1 MQNKTPKKVSIGIL
15 GWKIMAL
22 GDTILFAPI
31 FNFYKDLYGQGNFT
45 ITLFIP
51 HQSKYIANFMFSK
64 YLLDGSLT
72 IEYNDLLTKGF
83 CRIKN
88 SLKIILSIRKYHFD
102 YFFNCRNKSE
112 LWKMITFC
120 ANAKKKFIIA
130 DFTKSSIA
138 ITNKIHRSFL
148 AIEQLNKLHKSNVKL
163 REIEFEDNKFIKHDF
178 TKPTIGFYIA
188 ASSSDKSLH
197 PNRWAEILD
206 YIKSKYKDSFDVAIF
221 GFGELYNKLLPIFI
235 EQSKQRGYNQDIDFK
250 VYNNNE
256 IKTDIELCSGLSL
269 AITNDSGFMH
279 VASVFKLPTVS
290 FFGFSPSDG
299 FMTQMCNDERFFPSQ
314 SKLPCSPCL
323 DVKHCKLKYYDQ
335 DLLFPRC
342 TSLER
347 PDIFAKIDIA
357 LSKNNVSKY
366 NLTQNNIEQLFN
378 NYTLQEQIDFIKQNS
393 QNIDKIIDVDF
404 LYSVANYL
412 NKIKIPF
419 IPNIQNDLKL
429 IDVCGTGGDGK
440 NTLNI
445 STSVGLMLAKN
456 DSFNVVKHGNKS
468 VSSKSGSADV
478 IELLEAG
485 GEVANLS
492 NFHFLLATNYHQ
504 SFAKVKDARLALSK
518 TFGRTFFNLLGPM
531 LNPCD
536 NLDFQTIG
544 VFTDDVIGYARVLQ
558 KLKPKLKFAIFK
570 SFDGM
575 DELSI
580 FTKNKIA
587 INDANG
593 EILYFEAS
601 YLDPKNIIKDL
612 NKDDLIGKT
621 PDYNAAEIK
630 NLLHKQSTNLT
641 YKKTIAFN
649 MALPL
654 FLKQN
659 NGNYLADI
667 TSDKLSQALTEITD
681 SIVL

>member
-1 MQNKTPKKVSIGIL
+1 MQNKTQKKVNIGIL

-51 HQSKYIANFMFSK
+51 HQSKYMADFMFSK
-64 YLLDGSLT
+64 YLLDGSLK
-72 IEYNDLLTKGF
+72 IEYNNLFTRGF
-83 CRIKN
+83 GRFKQ
-88 SLKIILSIRKYHFD
+88 SIIAMSQIRKYNFD
-102 YFFNCRNKSE
+102 YLFNCRDHSL
-112 LWKMITFC
+112 LWNILTSFAK
-120 ANAKKKFIIA
+120 AKKKLNITG
-130 DFTKSSIA
+130 FTKGSKVHRSFS
-138 ITNKIHRSFL
+138 TVTQLNKIH
-148 AIEQLNKLHKSNVKL
+148 KSNIKL
-163 REIEFEDNKFIKHDF
+163 REIEFEEGKFKKHDF

-188 ASSSDKSLH
+188 ASVSDKSLH

-206 YIKSKYKDSFDVAIF
+206 YIKSKYQSSFDIAIF

-235 EQSKQRGYNQDIDFK
+235 EQSKQRGYAPDVDFK
-250 VYNNNE
+250 IYNNND

-279 VASVFKLPTVS
+279 VASVFKLPTLS

-323 DVKHCKLKYYDQ
+323 DVKRCQLKYYDQ
-335 DLLFPRC
+335 NLLFPRC
-342 TSLER
+342 TTLER
-347 PDIFAKIDIA
+347 PDIFAKIDKA
-357 LSKNNVSKY
+357 LS
-366 NLTQNNIEQLFN
+366 QNNFSKSNLAQNIIEQLFN
-378 NYTLQEQIDFIKQNS
+378 SYNLQDQIAFITEKS
-393 QNIDKIIDVDF
+393 ENIEKIIDVDF
-404 LYSVANYL
+404 LYSIASYL
-412 NKIKIPF
+412 NKIKMPF

-478 IELLEAG
+478 IEILEAND
-485 GEVANLS
+485 ELANLS

-504 SFAKVKDARLALSK
+504 SFAKVKDARLAIAK
-518 TFGRTFFNLLGPM
+518 TFGKTFFNLLGPM

-558 KLKPKLKFAIFK
+558 KLKPKLKFSIFK

-580 FTKNKIA
+580 FEKNRIA
-587 INDANG
+587 LNDING
-593 EILYFEAS
+593 EILYFEVS
-601 YLDPKNIIKDL
+601 YLDPQNIIKDL
-612 NKDDLIGKT
+612 NKEDIAGRT
-621 PDYNAAEIK
+621 PDYNAEEIK
-630 NLLHKQSTNLT
+630 KLLHQKSTNLS

-659 NGNYLADI
+659 NNKYLADI
-667 TSDKLSQALTEITD
+667 TSDKLSQALTDITD